1 MEKHSTRRES
11 TVLLSREHGPPV
23 QRGIFS
29 RRGIVR
35 TPFDVHSYVNLS
47 GGPTNTRHNGTR
59 IYWPRFITMKRE
71 KLAEGLQGL
80 ALRKN
85 RVFEWANTRR
95 MRRKKKK
102 IRSLENYG
110 RAGEKKDKKRFDYS
124 FNRSKWQHDYDF
136 DECLAMNKMILIFL
150 INR

>member
-71 KLAEGLQGL
+71 KLAEGLRGL

-85 RVFEWANTRR
+85 RVFEWANSRR
-95 MRRKKKK
+95 NAEKKEKNKK
-102 IRSLENYG
+102 SLENYG
-110 RAGEKKDKKRFDYS
+110 RANVDEKKEIRLFFQS
-124 FNRSKWQHDYDF
+124 VEVATR
-136 DECLAMNKMILIFL
+136 L
-150 INR
+150 

>member
-71 KLAEGLQGL
+71 KLAEGLRGL

-85 RVFEWANTRR
+85 RVFEWANSRR
-95 MRRKKKK
+95 MRKKKKK
-102 IRSLENYG
+102 IRRVWKIMEERMSM
-110 RAGEKKDKKRFDYS
+110 KKKRFDYS